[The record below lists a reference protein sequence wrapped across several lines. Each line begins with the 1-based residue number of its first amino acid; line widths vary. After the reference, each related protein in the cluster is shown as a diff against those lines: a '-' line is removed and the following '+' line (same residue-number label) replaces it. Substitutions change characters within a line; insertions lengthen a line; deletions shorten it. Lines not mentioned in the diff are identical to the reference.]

1 MATLE
6 STVDKAAST
15 VVPLH
20 PLLAR
25 RWSPRAFDPDH
36 EVTDEQLAALLEAA
50 RWAPSAS
57 NTQPWRFAVTRRG
70 TAEHAAVLDTLAA
83 GNQVW
88 ARAAS
93 ALVVVTARTTGADG
107 AAQPWAVYDA
117 GQAVAHL
124 SVQAQAEGLAVH
136 QIGGFDRDRL
146 TAVLAAD
153 DVVPLVVIAVGL
165 RDEPARLAEP
175 FAQRETA
182 ARVRLPVGDLLLP
195 VRARQE
201 G

>member
-1 MATLE
+1 MTTL
-6 STVDKAAST
+6 DKTAST

-20 PLLAR
+20 PLLAA
-25 RWSPRAFDPDH
+25 RWSSRAFDPDH
-36 EVTDEQLAALLEAA
+36 EVTGEQLAALLEAA

-70 TAEHAAVLDTLAA
+70 TAEHAAVLGTLAA
-83 GNQVW
+83 GDQVW
-88 ARAAS
+88 AWAAS
-93 ALVVVTARTTGADG
+93 ALVVVAARTTGADG

-136 QIGGFDRDRL
+136 QMGGFDRDRL
-146 TAVLAAD
+146 TAVLAAAG
-153 DVVPLVVIAVGL
+153 VTPLVVVAIGL
-165 RDEPARLAEP
+165 RDEPERLTEP

-182 ARVRLPVGDLLLP
+182 VRVRLPVGELLLP
-195 VRARQE
+195 VRPQQA